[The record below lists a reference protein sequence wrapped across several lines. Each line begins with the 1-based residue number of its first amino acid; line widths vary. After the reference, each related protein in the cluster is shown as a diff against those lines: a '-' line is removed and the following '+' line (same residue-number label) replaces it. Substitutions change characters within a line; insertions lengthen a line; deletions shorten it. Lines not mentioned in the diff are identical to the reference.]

1 MDGGR
6 TFEDTH
12 PDVSSVLTV
21 PPPKANSFI
30 GFILRPGLGILIV
43 IVIVIVIAIVIVIG
57 NLETD
62 LAVPEQ
68 TMVPRTNTKSA
79 TPFSGIAGS

>member
-1 MDGGR
+1 MDGSR
-6 TFEDTH
+6 TFEDSH

-30 GFILRPGLGILIV
+30 RFILRPGLGILIV

-68 TMVPRTNTKSA
+68 TRVSTTNTNVA
-79 TPFSGIAGS
+79 TPFSGIVEC